1 MKRLSWP
8 GVSCWLALALLAVLQ
23 GCQSSSTG
31 ADTRRYPCTQSDECA
46 AGYTCRAGM
55 CQSEGGSVDPPS
67 GPPTR
72 LDFASP
78 AQTVGVGKC
87 SAAVVLETRT
97 AAGSAAPVQAATDV
111 VLSVQPSTD
120 VRLFRDAS
128 CSDATETVTLEAG
141 DSRATFYFRSTAA
154 RSVRLSVAA
163 NGLESAFQD
172 ENVVVE
178 PTDIFFVTSAQ
189 TLPAGGCSAL
199 VELEARDGGGKP
211 LPFAGPTSVTLS
223 GSDFSFFSDPGCTS
237 PLSAAVFAQG
247 ATRASFYFKGKSG
260 GTFPLVAAVS
270 GLPTAKQNQTLLPA
284 VRKGV
289 CEMPAGDLS
298 MTCPISPAQLDLSK
312 TMLFVSISPP
322 GTNPDASSVRCVLS
336 AREAITCSRNERGT
350 GIVYIVWHTVELGT
364 GLKVQHLQPTCQVQS
379 TTLQVPIQRVSP
391 DNTFLLVTGEQ
402 NGKIL
407 GEDDYF
413 TAKLAE
419 SSSRVDLQWPVS
431 CAAAWK
437 GSLQVVEAE
446 GLRVTRGSGVT
457 MTGTQTAATVTG
469 LPAVDLTTSVLLF
482 TYRVTNAGTAS
493 LCDRVL
499 RGTLTSPTE
508 ISFSRGAGS
517 SAGCT
522 TAVIQDISWE
532 RIDFGPR
539 ASVQTVPVTLNPGEY
554 EAYPAI
560 SRVDESRSVVFASG
574 QGMNGQAGGE
584 SSYSADD
591 LISESLAGFEF
602 DSPNRLRI
610 IRDSFEGRARW
621 TSFVVQFEP

>member
-8 GVSCWLALALLAVLQ
+8 GVSSWIALAVQALLH
-23 GCQSSSTG
+23 GCSSGSTG

-46 AGYTCRAGM
+46 AGYVCLVGL
-55 CQSEGGSVDPPS
+55 CQSDAG

-97 AAGSAAPVQAATDV
+97 AAGSASPVEAATNV
-111 VLSVQPSTD
+111 VLSVQPSTG

-128 CSDATETVTLEAG
+128 CSDATEAVTVEPG
-141 DSRATFYFRSTAA
+141 GSQATFYFRSTAA
-154 RSVRLSVAA
+154 QSVRLGVAA
-163 NGLESAFQD
+163 NGLESASQD

-178 PTDIFFVTSAQ
+178 PADIVFVTSTQ
-189 TLPAGGCSAL
+189 TLSAGGCSAL
-199 VELEARDGGGKP
+199 VELEAHDERGRP
-211 LPFAGPTSVTLS
+211 LPFAGPTNVTLS
-223 GSDFSFFSDPGCTS
+223 GSGFSFFSDPGCTT
-237 PLSAAVFAQG
+237 PLSEAVFAQG

-270 GLPTAKQNQTLLPA
+270 GLPTAQRNQTILPA

-289 CEMPAGDLS
+289 CEMPATGLS
-298 MTCPISPAQLDLSK
+298 VTCTVTPAQLDLSK

-322 GTNPDASSVRCVLS
+322 GTNPDASSVRCMLS
-336 AREAITCSRNERGT
+336 ARDAITCGRNEPGT
-350 GIVYIVWHTVELGT
+350 GTVYIVWHTVELGS
-364 GLKVQHLQPTCQVQS
+364 GLKVQHLQPTCQQGQN
-379 TTLQVPIQRVSP
+379 LIQVPIQRVSP

-402 NGKIL
+402 SGKIL

-413 TAKLAE
+413 TARLSE
-419 SSSRVDLQWPVS
+419 SYTRVDIQWPVP
-431 CAAAWK
+431 CAIGWK
-437 GSLQVVEAE
+437 GSLQVVETE
-446 GLRVTRGSGVT
+446 GIRVTRGSGVT
-457 MTGTQTAATVTG
+457 MTGTQTEASVTN
-469 LPAVDLTTSVLLF
+469 LPAVDPTTSVLLF
-482 TYRVTNAGTAS
+482 THRVTNAGTAN

-508 ISFSRGAGS
+508 ISFSRGAGN

-539 ASVQTVPVTLNPGEY
+539 ASVQTVPVTMVRGKY
-554 EAYPAI
+554 EVYPPI
-560 SRVDESRSVVFASG
+560 SPVDESRSVVFASG

-584 SSYSADD
+584 SSYSGDD

-602 DSPNRLRI
+602 DLPDRLRI
-610 IRDSFEGRARW
+610 IRDSMEAQARW
-621 TSFVVQFEP
+621 TTFVVQFEP

>member
-1 MKRLSWP
+1 MKRLPWT

-23 GCQSSSTG
+23 GCQSGSTG

-55 CQSEGGSVDPPS
+55 CQSD
-67 GPPTR
+67 
-72 LDFASP
+72 
-78 AQTVGVGKC
+78 
-87 SAAVVLETRT
+87 
-97 AAGSAAPVQAATDV
+97 
-111 VLSVQPSTD
+111 
-120 VRLFRDAS
+120 
-128 CSDATETVTLEAG
+128 
-141 DSRATFYFRSTAA
+141 
-154 RSVRLSVAA
+154 
-163 NGLESAFQD
+163 
-172 ENVVVE
+172 E
-178 PTDIFFVTSAQ
+178 PTDIFFVTTTQ

-211 LPFAGPTSVTLS
+211 LPFAGPTNVTLS
-223 GSDFSFFSDPGCTS
+223 GSGFSFFSDPGCTS

-270 GLPTAKQNQTLLPA
+270 GVPTAQQDQTIRPA

-289 CEMPAGDLS
+289 CEMPADGLS
-298 MTCPISPAQLDLSK
+298 VTCPISPAQLDLSK

-322 GTNPDASSVRCVLS
+322 GTNPDASSVRCMLS
-336 AREAITCSRNERGT
+336 AREAFTCGRNERGT

-364 GLKVQHLQPTCQVQS
+364 GLKVQHLQPTCQAQS
-379 TTLQVPIQRVSP
+379 LLQVPIQRVSP

-402 NGKIL
+402 SGKIL

-413 TAKLAE
+413 TAKLSE
-419 SSSRVDLQWPVS
+419 SYTRVDLQWPVA
-431 CAAAWK
+431 CAVGWK

-457 MTGTQTAATVTG
+457 MTGTQTEATVSG
-469 LPAVDLTTSVLLF
+469 LPTVDLSTSVLLF
-482 TYRVTNAGTAS
+482 THRVTNAGTAS

-522 TAVIQDISWE
+522 TAVINDISWE

-539 ASVQTVPVTLNPGEY
+539 ASVQTVPVTMNRGEY

-560 SRVDESRSVVFASG
+560 SPVDESRSVVFASG

-584 SSYSADD
+584 SSYAADD